1 LIKIIEIILNLNK
14 SNYFILLK
22 YISLLFI
29 FPFLLNAQETK
40 VTLLD
45 SVISLRESIN
55 ENSLT
60 IKEKLENAKKSYE
73 LSKTLNIDSTRLK
86 SLRNLAYANLISGEF
101 KNYKEYS
108 YKTLKLAAK
117 LKDTTE
123 LAFSNYYL
131 GYYHWYNLQNDS
143 AYYYYYSA
151 QRLYRTL
158 GDTENQASVLVNMAL
173 IQKNEKDYLGAEKN
187 AIESIRLL
195 QNLPESNDNLDSQWS
210 LYNTLAHISE
220 SLERREQA
228 IEYYN
233 KTLEISK
240 KLDNPRYYYLSS
252 INNLAYTLEGQGKLQ
267 EAYDLYEEVA
277 SDEQLFSVDPDLY
290 VIAIGNVAR
299 LKFMIDESKDVEAK
313 NILFNTLKITDSLDD
328 TINEMGIYGF
338 LADIYNKTNMRDS
351 ALFFSEKQLE
361 LAKLTNSNTE
371 RLQSLKLL
379 GQLEEGDKGVKYLN
393 EHIRLS
399 DSLLK
404 NERDARDKFARIE
417 FETDEII
424 AERDQISKERLIFL
438 LSSIGLFVAAILIYI
453 IISQRA
459 KNKQLRFNQIQQEA
473 NEEIYNL
480 MLAQQDKIE
489 EGRTHE
495 KKRISEEL
503 HDGILGKLFGTRLS
517 LDSLNMVNT
526 PEAVKTREKYL
537 HGLKNIEE
545 EIRKISHDLSNDFVS
560 DSNFIDIIDTLIET
574 QTQAYN
580 LEYHFDTDKEINWEE
595 IPNKTKIHIYRMLQE
610 TLQNI
615 YKHANANEVKI
626 SFKLKNDVILMSI
639 EDDGE
644 GFNVTKARKGIGLK
658 NIDSRV
664 KEIGGIANVFSEINV
679 GTKFEISI
687 PLS

>member
-1 LIKIIEIILNLNK
+1 MFLPFTLSSQEGNK
-14 SNYFILLK
+14 
-22 YISLLFI
+22 
-29 FPFLLNAQETK
+29 
-40 VTLLD
+40 LLD
-45 SVISLRESIN
+45 SIVNLRDLS
-55 ENSLT
+55 SQSTDLPVDT
-60 IKEKLENAKKSYE
+60 KLNYAIEAYE
-73 LSKTLNIDSTRLK
+73 LSKKVGSDTTLLK
-86 SLRNLAYANLISGEF
+86 SVRNLSFAYVNSG
-101 KNYKEYS
+101 NYDNYGKFS
-108 YKTLKLAAK
+108 HKTLKLAVK
-117 LKDTTE
+117 LNDTSTI
-123 LAFSNYYL
+123 ANTNFHL
-131 GYYHWYNLQNDS
+131 GYYHENSLQNDS
-143 AYYYYYSA
+143 AYYYYYNA
-151 QRLYRTL
+151 QKLYNSL
-158 GDTENQASVLVNMAL
+158 KDIENEALVLLNMAN
-173 IQKNEKDYLGAEKN
+173 IQEVEKDYVGCEKN
-187 AIESIRLL
+187 AIAAIKLV
-195 QNLPESNDNLDSQWS
+195 QKLPKSAKNYGTLWALN
-210 LYNTLAHISE
+210 NTLALVSE
-220 SLERREQA
+220 RLERREEA
-228 IEYYN
+228 IEYYT
-233 KTLEISK
+233 KTIQISK
-240 KLDNPRYYYLSS
+240 KVDNPRYYYLSS

-277 SDEQLFSVDPDLY
+277 SDEQLFDVDPDLY
-290 VIAIGNVAR
+290 VIAVGNVAR
-299 LKFMIDESKDVEAK
+299 LKFMIDKSKDVEAK

-338 LADIYNKTNMRDS
+338 LADIYNKTNNSDS
-351 ALFFSEKQLE
+351 ALYFSKKQLE

-379 GQLEEGDKGVKYLN
+379 GQLESGEKGVQYLN

-438 LSSIGLFVAAILIYI
+438 LSSIGLLVGAILIYI

-459 KNKQLRFNQIQQEA
+459 KNKQLQFNQIQQEA

-480 MLAQQDKIE
+480 MIAQQDKIE

-526 PEAVKTREKYL
+526 PEAIKTREKYL

-560 DSNFIDIIDTLIET
+560 DSNFIDIINTLIET

-615 YKHANANEVKI
+615 YKHADANEVKI
-626 SFKLKNDVILMSI
+626 SFKLKNDVILMTI
-639 EDDGE
+639 EDDGK

-664 KEIGGIANVFSEINV
+664 REIGGIAKVFSEIDK

-687 PLS
+687 PES

>member
-1 LIKIIEIILNLNK
+1 MIKYFLIILCIPTVLFAQKENKLIDSIVKLRALSSQSSDLPVDVKLSYAKDAYKLSKNLNK
-14 SNYFILLK
+14 DTTLLK
-22 YISLLFI
+22 
-29 FPFLLNAQETK
+29 
-40 VTLLD
+40 
-45 SVISLRESIN
+45 SV
-55 ENSLT
+55 
-60 IKEKLENAKKSYE
+60 
-73 LSKTLNIDSTRLK
+73 
-86 SLRNLAYANLISGEF
+86 RNLSYAYVNSGDF
-101 KNYKEYS
+101 TNYGKFS
-108 YKTLKLAAK
+108 HNTLKLAAK
-117 LKDTTE
+117 LNDSSA
-123 LAFSNYYL
+123 LAMTNFHL
-131 GYYHWYNLQNDS
+131 GYFHDYELRNDS

-151 QRLYRTL
+151 RKLFGAL
-158 GDTENQASVLVNMAL
+158 GDIENEVSTLVNMTV
-173 IQKNEKDYLGAEKN
+173 IQRVEKDYVGCEKN
-187 AIESIRLL
+187 AIEAIKLL
-195 QNLPESNDNLDSQWS
+195 QTLPETNNNLDSQWS
-210 LYNTLAHISE
+210 LNNTLALVSE
-220 SLERREQA
+220 RLERREEA
-228 IEYYN
+228 IEYYT
-233 KTLEISK
+233 KTIEISK
-240 KLDNPRYYYLSS
+240 KVDNPRYYYLSS

-338 LADIYNKTNMRDS
+338 LADIYSKTNMRDS

-379 GQLEEGDKGVKYLN
+379 GQLEEGDKGVQYLN

-664 KEIGGIANVFSEINV
+664 KEIGGIANVFSEINE

-687 PLS
+687 PVS

>member
-1 LIKIIEIILNLNK
+1 
-14 SNYFILLK
+14 LLK
-22 YISLLFI
+22 Y
-29 FPFLLNAQETK
+29 FLLLLVLPITLSSQEENK
-40 VTLLD
+40 LLD
-45 SVISLRESIN
+45 SIIKLRDLS
-55 ENSLT
+55 SQSSDLPVDD
-60 IKEKLENAKKSYE
+60 KLNYAKKAYE
-73 LSKTLNIDSTRLK
+73 LSKGVNRDTTLLK
-86 SLRNLAYANLISGEF
+86 SIRNLSYAFVNSGDYT
-101 KNYKEYS
+101 NYGKFS
-108 YKTLKLAAK
+108 HKTLKLAVK
-117 LKDTTE
+117 LNDTSAMAMTN
-123 LAFSNYYL
+123 FHL
-131 GYYHWYNLQNDS
+131 GYYHDYELRNDS

-151 QRLYRTL
+151 RKLFGAL
-158 GDTENQASVLVNMAL
+158 GDTENEVSTLVNMSV
-173 IQKNEKDYLGAEKN
+173 IQRVEKDYVGCEKN
-187 AIESIRLL
+187 AIEAIKLL
-195 QNLPESNDNLDSQWS
+195 QSLPENNNNLDSQWS
-210 LYNTLAHISE
+210 LNNTLALVSE
-220 SLERREQA
+220 QLERRDEA
-228 IEYYN
+228 IEYYD
-233 KTLEISK
+233 KIIEISK
-240 KLDNPRYYYLSS
+240 KVDNPRYYYLSS

-267 EAYDLYEEVA
+267 EAYNLYEEVA
-277 SDEQLFSVDPDLY
+277 NDEQLFNVDPDLY

-299 LKFMIDESKDVEAK
+299 LKFMIDKNKDVEAK

-338 LADIYNKTNMRDS
+338 LADIYSKTSKLDS
-351 ALFFSEKQLE
+351 AVYFSEKQLE

-379 GQLEEGDKGVKYLN
+379 GQLEEGSKGVQYLN

-404 NERDARDKFARIE
+404 NEREARDKFARIE

-438 LSSIGLFVAAILIYI
+438 LSSIGLLVAAILIYI

-480 MLAQQDKIE
+480 MIAQQDKIE

-526 PEAVKTREKYL
+526 PEAIKTREKYL

-560 DSNFIDIIDTLIET
+560 DSNFMDIISTLIET

-580 LEYHFDTDKEINWEE
+580 LEYRFENDKEINWEE
-595 IPNKTKIHIYRMLQE
+595 LPNKTKIHIYRMLQE

-626 SFKLKNDVILMSI
+626 SFKLKNDVILMTI
-639 EDDGE
+639 EDDGN
-644 GFNVTKARKGIGLK
+644 GFNVAKARKGIGLK

-664 KEIGGIANVFSEINV
+664 REIGGIAKVFSKIDI

-687 PLS
+687 PTS